1 MSNCPSVQNNNKP
14 NDYYGLTNTGDIG
27 SSFRERSFGGASSN
41 RKYTKQQVM
50 PHKLQD
56 KEIIKGE
63 VTLKLNDENPERYMP
78 PLIPRI
84 LGNTENPEYRSGYMT
99 NENHVEIPKNN
110 NYNQYF
116 FPMQHLQKMT
126 FKQNENKENENEE
139 NNNYE
144 YNEIVNTVNGIP
156 ISEMVDIS
164 VSGDYVKYPYY
175 EGFENIENKTD
186 FYNSTLKIRD
196 CINKNN
202 NNSNNYE
209 GFENIENK
217 TDFYNST
224 LKIRECIEKNNNNIE
239 MIKENFKITKNNF
252 LMSDIFTVI
261 LIILIIICISK

>member
-126 FKQNENKENENEE
+126 FKENEKNINEEYMNEE
-139 NNNYE
+139 NNYE
-144 YNEIVNTVNGIP
+144 FNEIVNTVNGIP

-164 VSGDYVKYPYY
+164 VSGDYVKYPY
-175 EGFENIENKTD
+175 
-186 FYNSTLKIRD
+186 
-196 CINKNN
+196 
-202 NNSNNYE
+202 YE